1 MTRQAEARN
10 ALVTGAA
17 GFVGSFLSERLV
29 QEGWTVRGVDCFT
42 DYYEPDL
49 KRRHLSA
56 LSRSPRFTL
65 EELDLRTADL
75 APLLR
80 GVDVVWHL
88 AAQAGVR
95 RSWGQMFESYTSINV
110 LATQRLL
117 EAALQ
122 AQVGRVVYA
131 SSSSVYGEAPEFPAS
146 EDGPTNPISPY
157 GVTKLAGEHLARLY
171 QRAYG
176 LPTVSLRYFTVYGP
190 RQRPDMAFH
199 KFFRALHEGTPI
211 TIHGDGEQTR
221 DFTYIDDVTE
231 ANFRAG
237 RLGEAGGV
245 YNING
250 GSRASVLEV
259 ISIMERAMERTAIKE
274 FGPKQK
280 GDPLHTG
287 GDPRRARTDLQFHP
301 KVDLET
307 GLHRMARWMTDFLE
321 GRPEASQS

>member
-1 MTRQAEARN
+1 MMRT

-17 GFVGSFLSERLV
+17 GFIGSFLSERLIA
-29 QEGWTVRGVDCFT
+29 EGWTVRGVDCFT
-42 DYYEPDL
+42 DYYDPEL
-49 KRRHLSA
+49 KRRHLRA
-56 LSRSPRFTL
+56 LGNEPRFSL
-65 EELDLRTADL
+65 EERDLRTADL
-75 APLLR
+75 GPLLG

-110 LATQRLL
+110 LATQRVL
-117 EAALQ
+117 ESALAA
-122 AQVGRVVYA
+122 AVPRVVYA
-131 SSSSVYGEAPEFPAS
+131 SSSSVYGEAPEFPAA

-171 QRAYG
+171 ARAYG

-190 RQRPDMAFH
+190 RQRPDMGFH
-199 KFFRALHEGTPI
+199 RFFRAIHAGEPI
-211 TIHGDGEQTR
+211 TVYGDGRQTR
-221 DFTYIDDVTE
+221 DFTFIGDVTE

-237 RLGEAGGV
+237 LRGEPGGV

-259 ISIMERAMERTAIKE
+259 IEIMERATGRTAKKD

-287 GDPRRARTDLQFHP
+287 GDPRRARRDLEFQP
-301 KVDLET
+301 QVDLET
-307 GLHRMARWMTDFLE
+307 GLGRMARWMEDLLE
-321 GRPEASQS
+321 GRPESPGQP